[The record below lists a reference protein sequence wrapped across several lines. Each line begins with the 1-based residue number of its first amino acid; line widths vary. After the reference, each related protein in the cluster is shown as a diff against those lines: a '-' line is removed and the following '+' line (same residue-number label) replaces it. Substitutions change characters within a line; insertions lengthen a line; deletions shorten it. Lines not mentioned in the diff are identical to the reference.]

1 MNRSADRTVTKW
13 FWALLYLLSI
23 LLGNAF
29 VIWFGIVTIGWL
41 SFPAGVFWIGL
52 TFSLR
57 DFVQRYWG
65 DWATWI
71 WMIAASIITCFLNW
85 QVALASVS
93 AFLVSE
99 GVDWYAY
106 RVLKKDFVWRVVI
119 SNLISCPLDS
129 LIFVGLVFGLLW
141 PVIGGQALL
150 KYLSGLLVLPFILVG
165 RRKEAKG
172 ISVRN
177 RY

>member
-1 MNRSADRTVTKW
+1 
-13 FWALLYLLSI
+13 
-23 LLGNAF
+23 
-29 VIWFGIVTIGWL
+29 
-41 SFPAGVFWIGL
+41 
-52 TFSLR
+52 
-57 DFVQRYWG
+57 
-65 DWATWI
+65 
-71 WMIAASIITCFLNW
+71 MIAASTITCFLNW

-150 KYLSGLLVLPFILVG
+150 NYLSGLLVLPFILVG